1 MSKNKWLGD
10 SECAAE
16 WLFLSTMSPRN
27 YLINNLVIL
36 MTYNESVGR
45 DYIRPVLLSVD
56 SFFVVV
62 VYCQKQKNRKKVCC
76 VAQ

>member
-56 SFFVVV
+56 SFLLLLFIA
-62 VYCQKQKNRKKVCC
+62 KNKTKTK
-76 VAQ
+76 

>member
-1 MSKNKWLGD
+1 
-10 SECAAE
+10 
-16 WLFLSTMSPRN
+16 
-27 YLINNLVIL
+27 

-56 SFFVVV
+56 SFLLLLFIV
-62 VYCQKQKNRKKVCC
+62 KNNKKKRNKVCC

>member
-1 MSKNKWLGD
+1 
-10 SECAAE
+10 
-16 WLFLSTMSPRN
+16 
-27 YLINNLVIL
+27 

-56 SFFVVV
+56 SFLLLLFIA
-62 VYCQKQKNRKKVCC
+62 KNKNKRNKVCC